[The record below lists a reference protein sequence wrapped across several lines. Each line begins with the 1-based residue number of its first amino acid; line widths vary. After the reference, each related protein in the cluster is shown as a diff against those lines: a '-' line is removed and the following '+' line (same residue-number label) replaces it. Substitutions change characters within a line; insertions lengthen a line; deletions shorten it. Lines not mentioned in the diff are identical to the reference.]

1 MCGRTP
7 QSPTLGSLPGC
18 ARFATRQ
25 LCRTAASACTVE
37 SLPESQ
43 LPTFL
48 GQWAAGWPAVLV
60 HTHHPTTQPNVQP
73 LTETTQTCIQA
84 LARDVVY
91 DLIPVGQRREW
102 HGRLAFAMEM
112 CMREWLSTAACMAPC
127 ALKACFSLLPDES
140 WLVAFALCFGGR
152 QAARGRGGARCHAP
166 PPSLSLTTPLCRGA
180 QGPARLH
187 HRLPLVGLLQGGGG
201 HPGAYFIPLCCAAC
215 ALRWVQSL
223 MHTWPCSA
231 LVTPTRFRLAH
242 TTSTKHQRSYSR
254 RRAALSSASFAP
266 LGSGG

>member
-1 MCGRTP
+1 MCGRTL
-7 QSPTLGSLPGC
+7 QSPTPGSLPGC

-112 CMREWLSTAACMAPC
+112 CMREWLSTTACMAPC

-140 WLVAFALCFGGR
+140 WLVAFALCFWRPPSSAWQGR
-152 QAARGRGGARCHAP
+152 SSVPCTPALTQLDHPALQGSTRTYPP
-166 PPSLSLTTPLCRGA
+166 PPSPTTGRP
-180 QGPARLH
+180 PAR
-187 HRLPLVGLLQGGGG
+187 
-201 HPGAYFIPLCCAAC
+201 
-215 ALRWVQSL
+215 RW
-223 MHTWPCSA
+223 
-231 LVTPTRFRLAH
+231 
-242 TTSTKHQRSYSR
+242 RSPR
-254 RRAALSSASFAP
+254 CVFHFAALDFGWSASCTPSAA
-266 LGSGG
+266 LL